1 MKLLQSKQCDTGTK
15 QPQINGEQD
24 SPEINP
30 LAYGQLIGNKGKN
43 GEKTV
48 SSVSGAWKI
57 GQLLVKE
64 TVTFFNTIN
73 KTKNGLNVRLDS
85 IKLLEENIEH
95 SLT

>member
-1 MKLLQSKQCDTGTK
+1 MGNK
-15 QPQINGEQD
+15 IE

-30 LAYGQLIGNKGKN
+30 LANGRLICNKGRKN
-43 GEKTV
+43 GENLA

-57 GQLLVKE
+57 GQLLIKE
-64 TVTFFNTIN
+64 RNYNISNTIS
-73 KTKNGLNVRLDS
+73 KTKNGSNVRLDS